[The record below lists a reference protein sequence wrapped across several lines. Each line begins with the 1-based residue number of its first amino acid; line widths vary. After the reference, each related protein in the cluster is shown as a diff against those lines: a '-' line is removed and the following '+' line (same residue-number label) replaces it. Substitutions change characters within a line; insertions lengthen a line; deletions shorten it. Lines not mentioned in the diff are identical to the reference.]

1 MDMMLDA
8 CSSEFIENP
17 NKGCEFAEWRKKQ
30 ISRRKHKL
38 AEALREEAAVREAE
52 SFEE

>member
-30 ISRRKHKL
+30 ISKRKRKL
-38 AEALREEAAVREAE
+38 AKTLREEAASHEAE
-52 SFEE
+52 PLEE

>member
-8 CSSEFIENP
+8 YSNEFLENP
-17 NKGCEFAEWRKKQ
+17 NKGYEFAEWRKKQ

-38 AEALREEAAVREAE
+38 AKTLREEAASHEAE
-52 SFEE
+52 PLEE